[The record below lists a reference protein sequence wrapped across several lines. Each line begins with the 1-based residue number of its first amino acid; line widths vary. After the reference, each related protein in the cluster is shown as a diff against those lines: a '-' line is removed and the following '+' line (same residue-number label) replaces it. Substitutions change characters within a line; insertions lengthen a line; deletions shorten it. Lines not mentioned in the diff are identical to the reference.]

1 MTIPSDQPDGLAAR
15 VAYLERERRAV
26 FEDAQREA
34 DAVFAQYQLSQLLA
48 SGEALE
54 PLAMAVLTE
63 IARSTGASGG
73 ALWLREPADR
83 RIRPVA
89 AVGDDLPELPAF
101 DRLAQVERWVA
112 RLGWPGVALEET
124 RESDDGVAA
133 DGEATGYLAIRP
145 PSDGSLDPGHH
156 RYLALI
162 RRELSITFQAA
173 QLRTSLGQER
183 AMLGAILEG
192 ASDGILAVDADRR
205 LVELNPAAARLL
217 RMDRRRAI
225 GSRCED
231 VLGCVI
237 PDEGPRGRMDD
248 QRRRCGETC
257 PFADVLADGRPIAA
271 REQTVRGRERGS
283 IPVAVSYAPTSGGP
297 VRAVAVVRD
306 LRPGLALDQMRSSF
320 VASVSHELRTPL
332 ALIRGYAQSL
342 LHLDLDE
349 ATARRHLERIDE
361 GVSRL
366 TELVDAILDTSLLES
381 DRLPLHRS
389 TVDVGQLLRSFAA
402 DEASLGDIPPLKVMV
417 EPDLPT
423 IEADPERIRQ
433 VLANLVTNSAKYAGP
448 ATRITISARPLQPRT
463 VVITVADD
471 GIGID
476 PAEREQVFERFYRGR
491 VVRESHIAGSG
502 LGLYLCRRLVES
514 HGGWIRLDATLRGTS
529 VSFGLPVTADQ
540 P

>member
-1 MTIPSDQPDGLAAR
+1 MTVPTGDIEALAAR
-15 VAYLERERRAV
+15 IAFLERERRAV

-54 PLAMAVLTE
+54 PLATAVLME
-63 IARSTGASGG
+63 ISRSTGASGG
-73 ALWLREPADR
+73 SLWLREPTGR
-83 RIRPVA
+83 RLALVA
-89 AVGDDLPELPAF
+89 AVGDDLPDLPGF
-101 DRLAQVERWVA
+101 ERLAQAERWVA
-112 RLGWPGVALEET
+112 RLGWPGVALEVT
-124 RESDDGVAA
+124 REP
-133 DGEATGYLAIRP
+133 GERVEMEGEPIGYLAIRP
-145 PSDGSLDPGHH
+145 PIDGSLDPGHL

-183 AMLGAILEG
+183 EILGAILEG
-192 ASDGILAVDADRR
+192 ASDGIMAVDADRR
-205 LVELNPAAARLL
+205 VVELNTAAARLL

-231 VLGCVI
+231 VLGCDI
-237 PDEGPRGRMDD
+237 PDDGPRGRSDD
-248 QRRRCGETC
+248 GRRRCGETC
-257 PFADVLADGRPIAA
+257 PFADVLETGRPIAA
-271 REQTVRGRERGS
+271 REQTVRGRDRS
-283 IPVAVSYAPTSGGP
+283 SFPVAVSYAPTSGGP

-349 ATARRHLERIDE
+349 ATSRRHLERIDE

-389 TVDVGQLLRSFAA
+389 AVEVGPLLRSVAA
-402 DEASLGDIPPLKVMV
+402 DEEALGEAPPLNVVV
-417 EPDLPT
+417 EAGLPP
-423 IEADPERIRQ
+423 IDADPDRIRQ
-433 VLANLVTNSAKYAGP
+433 VLANLIGNSAKYAGP
-448 ATRITISARPLQPRT
+448 ASHITVSARRLDPRT
-463 VVITVADD
+463 VVLTVADD

-476 PAEREQVFERFYRGR
+476 PAERDQVFERFYRGR
-491 VVRESHIAGSG
+491 AVRESQIAGSG

-529 VSFGLPVTADQ
+529 ISFGLPVVARS
-540 P
+540 